1 MSEELKKAIL
11 DYFEKNSAKG
21 KKRMSPKDVTKGL
34 SDQFERVAVKKVVQ
48 ELLDSG
54 ELAIWSSGSTTY
66 WMLKRDQ
73 EEQDAK
79 ERGQAQ
85 E

>member
-1 MSEELKKAIL
+1 MSEELKQAIL
-11 DYFEKNSAKG
+11 EYFQKNSAKG

-34 SDQFERVAVKKVVQ
+34 SDRFERREVKKNVQ

-66 WMLKRDQ
+66 WMLKKDQ
-73 EEQDAK
+73 EEQEAK
-79 ERGQAQ
+79 ETGQS

>member
-1 MSEELKKAIL
+1 MSEELKEAIL
-11 DYFEKNSAKG
+11 AYFQKNSAKG

-34 SDQFERVAVKKVVQ
+34 SDQFERHEVKKKVQ

-66 WMLKRDQ
+66 IMLKADW
-73 EEQDAK
+73 EEQ
-79 ERGQAQ
+79 QAR
-85 E
+85 ESGG